1 MTKNIYI
8 AMILSLLVTGL
19 GNIYNGL
26 YKRGIAEFAISIV
39 MGLLN
44 FVIPYLG
51 LIGLA
56 WLLYVLYDTYGCT
69 TAINENKRIPLF
81 VNNIDL
87 Q

>member
-1 MTKNIYI
+1 MAKNIYI
-8 AMILSLLVTGL
+8 AMILSLFVTGL

-26 YKRGIAEFAISIV
+26 YKRGIAEFAIGLII
-39 MGLLN
+39 GLLN
-44 FVIPYLG
+44 FVIPYIG

-56 WLLYVLYDTYGCT
+56 WTLYVLYDTYDCT
-69 TAINENKRIPLF
+69 TAINENRRIPLF

>member
-19 GNIYNGL
+19 GNVYNGL

-39 MGLLN
+39 IWLLN
-44 FVIPYLG
+44 FVIPYIG

-56 WLLYVLYDTYGCT
+56 WLLYVLYDTYDCT

>member
-1 MTKNIYI
+1 
-8 AMILSLLVTGL
+8 MILSLLVTGL
-19 GNIYNGL
+19 GNVYNGL

-39 MGLLN
+39 IWLLN
-44 FVIPYLG
+44 FVIPYIG
-51 LIGLA
+51 LICFA
-56 WLLYVLYDTYGCT
+56 WLLYVLYDTYDCT

>member
-39 MGLLN
+39 MWLLN

-51 LIGLA
+51 LIYLA
-56 WLLYVLYDTYGCT
+56 WLLYVLYDTYDCT